1 MGRSAP
7 SNIPMDRPFN
17 IIGHMTAF
25 RPSPRSGAPW
35 LAAMALL
42 TVANL
47 VEPAAALVWAAA
59 AGAGAFLVLEH
70 GRIPRGVRRISAVL
84 GLLSVG
90 LVAFRHVPLD
100 SLRRGAGIG
109 ALMASLISS
118 VTLLARAALRSQGSR
133 AVASLLLSQRVRMRC
148 ASFAIACQVFGG
160 LLGLAGVNML
170 LEMASRGDAADPERL
185 PVVAAIMRSFSAATL
200 WSPMFSNVSILL
212 ALYPGLSWFTLL
224 PLCMALAVSTVVV
237 GLVMDFIRLR
247 NHVDDPGAL
256 AANDGDTR
264 LLRAVLPMIAAMCG
278 FLALV
283 LVIAWLLHVAV
294 AGAIVLLV
302 PIAALGVNTLQA
314 PRGAGRVRHA
324 LAELKA
330 DYERLP
336 LLAGEVALFMAAGCG
351 GTVIASAIPPEWTHA
366 AAQLVS
372 HSATLACLS
381 LMSSVVLL
389 SFMAVHPVLSVVL
402 VATCFPPA
410 LIGLPVVP
418 HLLAIMVGWSVSGTV
433 SPFSMLSLMASRY
446 SGASIY
452 AVSVRANHLFALLC
466 MGIGAVALGI
476 VSRGAPFHP

>member
-1 MGRSAP
+1 
-7 SNIPMDRPFN
+7 
-17 IIGHMTAF
+17 
-25 RPSPRSGAPW
+25 
-35 LAAMALL
+35 
-42 TVANL
+42 VA
-47 VEPAAALVWAAA
+47 
-59 AGAGAFLVLEH
+59 
-70 GRIPRGVRRISAVL
+70 
-84 GLLSVG
+84 
-90 LVAFRHVPLD
+90 LVAFTHVPLD
-100 SLRRGAGIG
+100 SLRRGAAIG
-109 ALMASLISS
+109 SLMASLISS
-118 VTLLARAALRSQGSR
+118 VTLLARAALRSEGSR
-133 AVASLLLSQRVRMRC
+133 AVASHLLAQRVRMRC

-170 LEMASRGDAADPERL
+170 LEMASRGDAADAERL
-185 PVVAAIMRSFSAATL
+185 PVFAAIMRSFSAATL

-224 PLCMALAVSTVVV
+224 PLCMTLAASSVAV
-237 GLVMDFIRLR
+237 GLAMDYIRLR
-247 NHVDDPGAL
+247 NHVDAPD
-256 AANDGDTR
+256 AAAGNSADAA

-283 LVIAWLLHVAV
+283 LLLAWALHMAV
-294 AGAIVLLV
+294 AGAIVMLV
-302 PIAALGVNTLQA
+302 PVAAIGVNALQA
-314 PRGAGRVRHA
+314 PRGPGRFKHAVR
-324 LAELKA
+324 ELKA

-366 AAQLVS
+366 VAQLVS
-372 HSATLACLS
+372 HSATLACLA
-381 LMSSVVLL
+381 LMSAVVLL

-410 LIGLPVVP
+410 LVGLPVVP

-466 MGIGAVALGI
+466 MGIAAVALGI
-476 VSRGAPFHP
+476 VSRGLPFPH